1 MAKVVVDNFE
11 LSEEYVKRL
20 LAELKEEKIR
30 KPEDLQRY
38 LKKYS
43 YMNDAARKCHL
54 LISPNEKQESFA
66 LPYE

>member
-1 MAKVVVDNFE
+1 MSKVVVDKFE

-20 LAELKEEKIR
+20 LAELKGERIT

-38 LKKYS
+38 LKKYT